1 MKITKRQLRRIIKEE
16 RAKLNERLSESP
28 GVSVFTVTMRV
39 AVDPNAADMIYNSVE
54 DGMEFDEESGEGILS
69 YDIAEE
75 QNQNRGE

>member
-75 QNQNRGE
+75 

>member
-16 RAKLNERLSESP
+16 RAKLNERLSENP

-39 AVDPNAADMIYNSVE
+39 AVDPNAADMIYNSIE